1 MKDRVVLRVRSVK
14 DAARLKYL
22 LEREREWKY
31 LTIGSLRDYCES
43 ESFFG
48 LPELKRSLRQWMVF
62 LRCMMYNL
70 GARKVIIA
78 NTPAGKAGYTIIA
91 FIMRPWNARLWLYP
105 EDTEVYIGGMYKVY
119 ANVDVDIAPYMIT
132 VIAKPK

>member
-1 MKDRVVLRVRSVK
+1 MERVEFRVRSVK

-22 LEREREWKY
+22 LERESEWKY

-48 LPELKRSLRQWMVF
+48 LPELKRSPRQWIVF
-62 LRCMMYNL
+62 LRCMISNL

-78 NTPAGKAGYTIIA
+78 NTPAGKVGYTVVA
-91 FIMRPWNARLWLYP
+91 FIMKPWDARLWLYP
-105 EDTEVYIGGMYKVY
+105 EDTEVYLGGMYKVY
-119 ANVDVDIAPYMIT
+119 ADVEVDIAPYMIT
-132 VIAKPK
+132 VIAK